1 VIEPP
6 LSVNSSLIDT
16 HVPDRNTHHR
26 WYFGSIYRLV
36 GLIDY
41 KRPHF
46 CLIAGAIEL
55 SWRPEGDR
63 LNRGALHRV
72 FIL

>member
-1 VIEPP
+1 MLCPVSKQ
-6 LSVNSSLIDT
+6 LVAD
-16 HVPDRNTHHR
+16 

-46 CLIAGAIEL
+46 RLIAGAIEL

-63 LNRGALHRV
+63 LNRGALYRV